1 MTYEFS
7 MMLFLAAMVFT
18 LIAQSRVSGNFK
30 KYSQVRNQ
38 RGLTGEE
45 AARKVL
51 DANGL
56 SYVTIELIRGNL
68 TDHYDPRTRVLRL
81 SQGVYSID
89 SVAAVSVACH
99 EAGHAIQH
107 AVGYGPL
114 KVRNSIVP
122 AVNVASR
129 LSWILILA
137 GLIMVAA
144 ENYIGDMLFNIGV
157 IFFLAVILFHGITLP
172 VEFDASRRALEQMEA
187 TGVIYQDEERGA
199 KKVLSAAAMTYVAS
213 LAVAVAN
220 LLRILAIRGRRD

>member
-56 SYVTIELIRGNL
+56 SDVTIEQIRGNL

-144 ENYIGDMLFNIGV
+144 ESH
-157 IFFLAVILFHGITLP
+157 FLSGSDTFP
-172 VEFDASRRALEQMEA
+172 RDNSAS
-187 TGVIYQDEERGA
+187 
-199 KKVLSAAAMTYVAS
+199 
-213 LAVAVAN
+213 
-220 LLRILAIRGRRD
+220 

>member
-56 SYVTIELIRGNL
+56 SDVTIEQIRGNL

-81 SQGVYSID
+81 SQGVYSMD

-107 AVGYGPL
+107 AVG
-114 KVRNSIVP
+114 
-122 AVNVASR
+122 
-129 LSWILILA
+129 
-137 GLIMVAA
+137 
-144 ENYIGDMLFNIGV
+144 
-157 IFFLAVILFHGITLP
+157 
-172 VEFDASRRALEQMEA
+172 
-187 TGVIYQDEERGA
+187 
-199 KKVLSAAAMTYVAS
+199 
-213 LAVAVAN
+213 
-220 LLRILAIRGRRD
+220 

>member
-56 SYVTIELIRGNL
+56 SDVTIEQIRGNL

-81 SQGVYSID
+81 SQGVYSI
-89 SVAAVSVACH
+89 AVSYTHLDVYKRQPVSLCIVMS
-99 EAGHAIQH
+99 AGMI
-107 AVGYGPL
+107 
-114 KVRNSIVP
+114 
-122 AVNVASR
+122 SR
-129 LSWILILA
+129 QRTTVSTYES
-137 GLIMVAA
+137 M
-144 ENYIGDMLFNIGV
+144 ESN
-157 IFFLAVILFHGITLP
+157 GI
-172 VEFDASRRALEQMEA
+172 
-187 TGVIYQDEERGA
+187 
-199 KKVLSAAAMTYVAS
+199 
-213 LAVAVAN
+213 
-220 LLRILAIRGRRD
+220 